1 MKNKY
6 LSIFSGVGV
15 AVVTPFDE
23 NNNIDEQAIYTIS
36 DYLLEN
42 KISYVVVQGTTGE
55 SSTLDEKEK
64 TIVNKFF
71 VKAFRNKIPLV
82 LGLSSNNTQELC
94 SQIKN
99 IDLDGFEAI
108 MSVCPYYN
116 KPSQDGIY
124 QHFIKISKVSSKPIL
139 LYNVPSRTGVNIS
152 NETIINIFNDTN
164 NIIGIKEASGDI
176 NRIKELKSALKESF
190 LIISGDDFTM
200 IDSIRNGACG
210 IISVAA
216 NLYPSLM
223 VKTYNQLLF
232 EKQNKNET
240 NNNLNDKNFV
250 LKNFIKLIFQ
260 ESNPSGIKYA
270 MSLLNL
276 CTNKV
281 RLPLTEVSKELKSEI
296 FNYIKNFK
304 NN

>member
-55 SSTLDEKEK
+55 SSTLDEIEK

-240 NNNLNDKNFV
+240 NNNLNDKNFI

-304 NN
+304 K

>member
-99 IDLDGFEAI
+99 TDLDGFEAI

-240 NNNLNDKNFV
+240 NNNLNDKNFI

-304 NN
+304 K

>member
-6 LSIFSGVGV
+6 LSILSGIGV

-23 NNNIDEQAIYTIS
+23 NNNIDEKAIYTIS

-64 TIVNKFF
+64 TIVNKIF

-82 LGLSSNNTQELC
+82 LGLSSNNTLELC
-94 SQIKN
+94 NQIKN
-99 IDLDGFEAI
+99 TDLDGFEAI

-164 NIIGIKEASGDI
+164 NIIGIKEASGDV
-176 NRIKELKSALKESF
+176 NRIKELKSTLKESF

-223 VKTYNQLLF
+223 VNTYNQLLF
-232 EKQNKNET
+232 EKQNKNEID
-240 NNNLNDKNFV
+240 NNLNDKNFI

-281 RLPLTEVSKELKSEI
+281 RLPLTEISKELKSEI
-296 FNYIKNFK
+296 YNYIKKFK
-304 NN
+304 NI

>member
-296 FNYIKNFK
+296 FNYIQNFK
-304 NN
+304 K

>member
-55 SSTLDEKEK
+55 SSTLDEIEK

-250 LKNFIKLIFQ
+250 LKKFIKLIFQ

-304 NN
+304 K